1 MDNRPYR
8 YDRFG
13 ERIYCRFCKSRKL
26 KDNHHPQ
33 ECKSC
38 YSCGVWGH
46 HTNFCLYQK
55 DCKPFKVMT
64 RKPTKINEE
73 IKSAYRYPQ
82 IDNIHLLR
90 PNEAVSL
97 DIECVAGF
105 GKQLPGW
112 IIIYRYDIHSKVGD
126 KIIFST
132 KIHQRKQDIYKY
144 FTKYSGLT
152 GLDLGEGTMNL
163 VKVQSIIRPVLKD
176 RLVVGIGLKEDLQHL
191 GLEEISGKRNIFE
204 FKDIFKDENG
214 QAIGLKS
221 LAYAFLGKKIQ
232 QFDPKFDPNRG
243 HSPVVDAMMTM
254 KIYRAYEKLGKST
267 LSPLRYDEFSRTKS
281 YQWAKDIVDMAKEC
295 GAIKDRSKNNDVR
308 GKELAHDDSDKIYIT

>member
-1 MDNRPYR
+1 
-8 YDRFG
+8 
-13 ERIYCRFCKSRKL
+13 
-26 KDNHHPQ
+26 
-33 ECKSC
+33 
-38 YSCGVWGH
+38 
-46 HTNFCLYQK
+46 
-55 DCKPFKVMT
+55 MT